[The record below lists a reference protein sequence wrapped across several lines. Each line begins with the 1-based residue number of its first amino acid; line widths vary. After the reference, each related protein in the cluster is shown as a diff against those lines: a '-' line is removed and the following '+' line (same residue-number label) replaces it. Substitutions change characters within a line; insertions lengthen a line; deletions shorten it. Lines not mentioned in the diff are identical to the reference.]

1 MAPRLSPARPGLS
14 RYAGAG
20 QATPAFQDLFGPLIE
35 PRLPGSDRRTLQ
47 ARAIAAAAITCLQ
60 AANEEWV
67 RLGGQVDLF
76 DLYDTA
82 VQAVRRPA

>member
-1 MAPRLSPARPGLS
+1 MPN
-14 RYAGAG
+14 
-20 QATPAFQDLFGPLIE
+20 
-35 PRLPGSDRRTLQ
+35 SDRRVLE

-82 VQAVRRPA
+82 VRAIRSPS

>member
-1 MAPRLSPARPGLS
+1 MELG
-14 RYAGAG
+14 
-20 QATPAFQDLFGPLIE
+20 
-35 PRLPGSDRRTLQ
+35 PRLPVSEHRALE

-67 RLGGQVDLF
+67 RLRGNADIA

-82 VQAVRRPA
+82 VQAIRRR